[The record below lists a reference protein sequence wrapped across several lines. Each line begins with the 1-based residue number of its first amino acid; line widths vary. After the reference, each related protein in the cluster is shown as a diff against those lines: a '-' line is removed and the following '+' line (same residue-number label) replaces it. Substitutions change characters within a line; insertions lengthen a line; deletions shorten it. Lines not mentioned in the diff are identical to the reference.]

1 MSETDSQNRK
11 ARHLTPGLP
20 FSPKGNT
27 LNTHI
32 VPTIEH
38 DFRGLHVSSLNIAE
52 GSGVQHKNVLESV
65 SKNQAD
71 LEQFG
76 PVAFETRKGA
86 ALPQGGFAM
95 ATRIALLNEQQST
108 LVMTY
113 MKNTEQVKAFKLAL
127 VKGFFEMA
135 KQLTQPARAL
145 SPDEIVAQA
154 LQITTAK
161 VEALK
166 AEITAAIPKVAYV
179 DCFVADTDL
188 LKLRAVASRLS
199 VGESA
204 LRDLLLAKKWI
215 YRETATRWS
224 EPKQAKVEVTRY
236 SAYAEKKHLF
246 QPVMNHEAP
255 RFKGETMHTLKVTP
269 AGASA
274 IARLI
279 NHADEFAA
287 LTA

>member
-1 MSETDSQNRK
+1 M
-11 ARHLTPGLP
+11 
-20 FSPKGNT
+20 NT
-27 LNTHI
+27 NI

-65 SKNQAD
+65 AKNQAD

-76 PVAFETRKGA
+76 TVAFETRP
-86 ALPQGGFAM
+86 LPGGGNPL
-95 ATRIALLNEQQST
+95 RIALLNEQQST

-188 LKLRAVASRLS
+188 LKLRAVAARLS

-204 LRDLLLAKKWI
+204 LRDLLLVKKWI
-215 YRETATRWS
+215 YKETATRWS
-224 EPKQAKVEVTRY
+224 ESKQAKVEVIRY